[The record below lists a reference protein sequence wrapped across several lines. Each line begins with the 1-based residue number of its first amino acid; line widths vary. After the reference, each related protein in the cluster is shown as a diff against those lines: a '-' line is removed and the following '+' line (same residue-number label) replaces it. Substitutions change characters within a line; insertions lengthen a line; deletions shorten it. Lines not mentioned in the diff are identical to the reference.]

1 MKIEKNIPIPKVRGR
16 KGKYAFAYDMEF
28 GDSVLV
34 HDDVEKQKLSAHIR
48 YSDSNCRVVV
58 RTSEDDQ
65 GNKSIRVWKVKKED

>member
-48 YSDSNCRVVV
+48 YSDSNCRVVLELLKTM
-58 RTSEDDQ
+58 RATSLS
-65 GNKSIRVWKVKKED
+65 GSGR

>member
-34 HDDVEKQKLSAHIR
+34 HDDVEKQKLYGSYKI
-48 YSDSNCRVVV
+48 
-58 RTSEDDQ
+58 
-65 GNKSIRVWKVKKED
+65 